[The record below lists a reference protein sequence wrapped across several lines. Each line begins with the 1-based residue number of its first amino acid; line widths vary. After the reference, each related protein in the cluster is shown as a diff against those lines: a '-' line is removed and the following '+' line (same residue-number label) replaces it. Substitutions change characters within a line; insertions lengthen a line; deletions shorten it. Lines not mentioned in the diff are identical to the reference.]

1 MKKLMTLALA
11 AGMLLGAA
19 TGASAIDFK
28 AKGQWLMGFSAGDGS
43 LVSHVKDNKASNH
56 NKAADTDD
64 IFGASQRL
72 RLQLD
77 AVASEALSG
86 TVFFEIGH
94 QRWGQGNSG
103 AAMGADD
110 TVVKV
115 RQAYLDW
122 VVPQTDLKI
131 RMGIQNLSL
140 PNAAG
145 DGNVL
150 DNTDTAAI
158 VASYQFNENV
168 GATLM
173 WARPYNDNF
182 TRTKNSTR
190 TAGALDNLDLF
201 MLSVPLTFDGV
212 EVTPWIMYGMLGKNT
227 FNNGATEQVWN
238 PVTQS
243 WDRDYAF
250 DEPGNTG
257 LMTGLGLGNYPFGFV
272 GDASKNTGKG
282 YASMFWFGLPI
293 KVTAFDPFNI
303 ELDIN
308 YGYVE
313 KLGRYNVQRNDRN
326 FLERASTKREGWL
339 VKALVEY
346 KMDWGT
352 PGIFGWYASGDDKN
366 IKNGSERM
374 PYLYAEQKFTS
385 MLGEDVAYT
394 GGHTDMKL
402 SLDGSWGI
410 GLQVKD
416 LSFVEDL
423 KHTLR
428 VAYYGG
434 TNDHKV
440 LRYARYAQHN
450 QYSDFNV
457 RTPWNMSGRDLYL
470 TDKDSI
476 LEFNVNSYYQI
487 YENLKMGLELA
498 YAVNMMDSDT
508 WKNATRASYSRQDMW
523 SADLT
528 FTYSF

>member
-1 MKKLMTLALA
+1 MKKLTTLALA
-11 AGMLLGAA
+11 AAMVMGAA
-19 TGASAIDFK
+19 TCASAIDFK
-28 AKGQWLMGFSAGDGS
+28 AKGQWQFGFNVGDSTMTSKFNDPTNG
-43 LVSHVKDNKASNH
+43 NH
-56 NKAADTDD
+56 HTDTND
-64 IFGASQRL
+64 IFGARQRV

-94 QRWGQGNSG
+94 QNWGRSGQG
-103 AAMGADD
+103 AAMGADG

-182 TRTKNSTR
+182 GGDNLDRKAN
-190 TAGALDNLDLF
+190 LFDNLDLF

-212 EVTPWIMYGMLGKNT
+212 EVTPWVMYGMMGKNT
-227 FNNGATEQVWN
+227 FNRGYNGTDYSYADPGYNALGSMTGMGLSNSPLGYNGAGSRSTN
-238 PVTQS
+238 KT
-243 WDRDYAF
+243 Y
-250 DEPGNTG
+250 G
-257 LMTGLGLGNYPFGFV
+257 
-272 GDASKNTGKG
+272 
-282 YASMFWFGLPI
+282 SMFWFGLPI

-313 KLGRYNVQRNDRN
+313 KMGRFDVQRFDRDYI
-326 FLERASTKREGWL
+326 ERASTKREGWL

-402 SLDGSWGI
+402 SLDGSWGV

-440 LRYARYAQHN
+440 LRYRYDI
-450 QYSDFNV
+450 DFADNGANA
-457 RTPWNMSGRDLYL
+457 PWQAHKKDLYL
-470 TDKDSI
+470 TDKDAI

-508 WKNATRASYSRQDMW
+508 WKNVSGASYSRQDMW

>member
-1 MKKLMTLALA
+1 MKKLTTLALA
-11 AGMLLGAA
+11 AAMVMGAA
-19 TGASAIDFK
+19 TCASAIDFK
-28 AKGQWLMGFSAGDGS
+28 AKGQWQFGFNVGDSTMTSKVNG
-43 LVSHVKDNKASNH
+43 HH
-56 NKAADTDD
+56 TDTKD
-64 IFGASQRL
+64 IFGARQRV

-94 QRWGQGNSG
+94 QNWGQAKDSKGNEVG
-103 AAMGADD
+103 AAMGADG

-140 PNAAG
+140 PSAAG

-182 TRTKNSTR
+182 TGRATGR
-190 TAGALDNLDLF
+190 TAGALDNVDLF

-212 EVTPWIMYGMLGKNT
+212 EVTPWVMYGMIGKN
-227 FNNGATEQVWN
+227 
-238 PVTQS
+238 
-243 WDRDYAF
+243 AF
-250 DEPGNTG
+250 SAGEPGKTGVNTG
-257 LMTGLGLGNYPFGFV
+257 EALGNYPFGYTY
-272 GDASKNTGKG
+272 DANRHYGNG
-282 YASMFWFGLPI
+282 YGHAFWAGLPI

-308 YGYVE
+308 YGYVS
-313 KLGRYNVQRNDRN
+313 KMGRYLATNIYDGNKSG
-326 FLERASTKREGWL
+326 LASTKREGWL

-385 MLGEDVAYT
+385 MMGEDVAYT

-434 TNDHKV
+434 TNDAKM
-440 LRYARYAQHN
+440 ARYVGTLTGRQG
-450 QYSDFNV
+450 YDM
-457 RTPWNMSGRDLYL
+457 RTDIPWQMNKRDLYL
-470 TDKDSI
+470 TDKDGI

-508 WKNATRASYSRQDMW
+508 WKYTNAGYSKQDMW

>member
-1 MKKLMTLALA
+1 MKKLTTLALA
-11 AGMLLGAA
+11 AAMVMGAA
-19 TGASAIDFK
+19 TCASAIDFK
-28 AKGQWLMGFSAGDGS
+28 AKGQWQFGFNVGDS
-43 LVSHVKDNKASNH
+43 TMANKTGDHHTNT
-56 NKAADTDD
+56 ND
-64 IFGASQRL
+64 IFGARQRV

-94 QRWGQGNSG
+94 QRWGQGESG
-103 AAMGADD
+103 AAMGADG

-182 TRTKNSTR
+182 SGGNSGR

-212 EVTPWIMYGMLGKNT
+212 EVTPWVMYGMLGKNV
-227 FNNGATEQVWN
+227 FNEGGTYD
-238 PVTQS
+238 PIT
-243 WDRDYAF
+243 RRTYYTF

-257 LMTGLGLGNYPFGFV
+257 MMTGLGLGNYPFGFN
-272 GDASKNTGKG
+272 GAANLNTHKG

-313 KLGRYNVQRNDRN
+313 KMGRYYVTNWYNGAKSG
-326 FLERASTKREGWL
+326 LASTKREGWL

-366 IKNGSERM
+366 VKNGSERM

-440 LRYARYAQHN
+440 LRYAG
-450 QYSDFNV
+450 FNNG
-457 RTPWNMSGRDLYL
+457 TKEPWSTNNKDLYL
-470 TDKDSI
+470 TDKDAI

-508 WKNATRASYSRQDMW
+508 WSKAANHTRYSKQDMW

>member
-1 MKKLMTLALA
+1 MKKLTTLALA
-11 AGMLLGAA
+11 AAMVMGAA
-19 TGASAIDFK
+19 TCASAIDFK
-28 AKGQWLMGFSAGDGS
+28 AKGQWQFGFNVGDAS
-43 LVSHVKDNKASNH
+43 MTNKFTNVLTGERH
-56 NKAADTDD
+56 HTDTKD
-64 IFGASQRL
+64 IFGARQRV

-94 QRWGQGNSG
+94 QYWGNGDNG
-103 AAMGADD
+103 AALGADGM
-110 TVVKV
+110 VVKV

-140 PNAAG
+140 PSVAG
-145 DGNVL
+145 DGNIL

-182 TRTKNSTR
+182 GGASSGR
-190 TAGALDNLDLF
+190 TAGALDNIDLF

-212 EVTPWIMYGMLGKNT
+212 EVTPWVMYGMIGKNA
-227 FNNGATEQVWN
+227 FNPTRKTDEFGNYYYTS
-238 PVTQS
+238 T
-243 WDRDYAF
+243 
-250 DEPGNTG
+250 EPGKTG
-257 LMTGLGLGNYPFGFV
+257 VMTGEGLGNYPLGYA
-272 GDASKNTGKG
+272 GAANRSTGKG
-282 YASMFWFGLPI
+282 YASAFWFGLPI
-293 KVTAFDPFNI
+293 KVTAFDPLNV

-313 KLGRYNVQRNDRN
+313 KLGRYDVVNGYNPAKN
-326 FLERASTKREGWL
+326 GRASTKREGWL

-440 LRYARYAQHN
+440 LRYAYLADN
-450 QYSDFNV
+450 MFNDNGQFDPRDV
-457 RTPWNMSGRDLYL
+457 MTNPWAMNKKDLYL
-470 TDKDSI
+470 TDKDAI

-508 WKNATRASYSRQDMW
+508 WSKATGASYSRQDMW

>member
-1 MKKLMTLALA
+1 MKKLTTLALA
-11 AGMLLGAA
+11 AAMVMGAA
-19 TGASAIDFK
+19 TCASAIDFK
-28 AKGQWLMGFSAGDGS
+28 AKGQWQFGFNLGDSTMTSKVGQSATNDR
-43 LVSHVKDNKASNH
+43 HHTNTN
-56 NKAADTDD
+56 D
-64 IFGASQRL
+64 IFGARQRV

-94 QRWGQGNSG
+94 QNWGKGGDG
-103 AAMGADD
+103 AAMGADGM
-110 TVVKV
+110 VVKV

-140 PNAAG
+140 PSAAG
-145 DGNVL
+145 DGNIL
-150 DNTDTAAI
+150 DNTDTAAV

-182 TRTKNSTR
+182 TGTKHATWGSR
-190 TAGALDNLDLF
+190 TAGALDNVDLL

-212 EVTPWIMYGMLGKNT
+212 EVTPWVMYGMLGKNA
-227 FNNGATEQVWN
+227 FNNGY
-238 PVTQS
+238 S
-243 WDRDYAF
+243 SKDGDYVYS
-250 DEPGNTG
+250 DPGKTRI
-257 LMTGLGLGNYPFGFV
+257 MTGEGLGNYPFGFI
-272 GDASKNTGKG
+272 GDANKRTHKG
-282 YASMFWFGLPI
+282 YGSMFWFGLPV

-303 ELDIN
+303 EFDFN

-313 KLGRYNVQRNDRN
+313 KMGRYWVEDMYNGTKSG
-326 FLERASTKREGWL
+326 LASTKREGWL

-366 IKNGSERM
+366 IKNGSERL

-440 LRYARYAQHN
+440 LRYGYIPSSVTDDATAHKFRSN
-450 QYSDFNV
+450 
-457 RTPWNMSGRDLYL
+457 PWGQNKKDLYL
-470 TDKDSI
+470 TDKDAI

-508 WKNATRASYSRQDMW
+508 WSKTSGYSYSKQDMW

>member
-1 MKKLMTLALA
+1 MKKLTTLALA
-11 AGMLLGAA
+11 AAMVMGAA
-19 TGASAIDFK
+19 TCASAIDFK
-28 AKGQWLMGFSAGDGS
+28 AKGQWQFGFNVGDS
-43 LVSHVKDNKASNH
+43 TMASKYNVGGERH
-56 NKAADTDD
+56 HTDTKD
-64 IFGASQRL
+64 IFGARQRV

-94 QRWGQGNSG
+94 QRWGQGGDSG
-103 AAMGADD
+103 AAMGADGMI
-110 TVVKV
+110 VKV

-140 PNAAG
+140 PSAAG

-182 TRTKNSTR
+182 SKNGRTSY
-190 TAGALDNLDLF
+190 ALDNIDLF

-212 EVTPWIMYGMLGKNT
+212 EVTPWVMYGMLGKN
-227 FNNGATEQVWN
+227 
-238 PVTQS
+238 
-243 WDRDYAF
+243 AF
-250 DEPGNTG
+250 FSDKNSAGEEFGSTGINTSES
-257 LMTGLGLGNYPFGFV
+257 LGNYPFGY
-272 GDASKNTGKG
+272 DAEANHATHKG
-282 YASMFWFGLPI
+282 YGSMFWFGLPI

-313 KLGRYNVQRNDRN
+313 KMGRYGVHNGYDATKDG
-326 FLERASTKREGWL
+326 LASTKREGWL

-434 TNDHKV
+434 TNDAKM
-440 LRYARYAQHN
+440 ARYATAFTAN
-450 QYSDFNV
+450 DLKTS
-457 RTPWNMSGRDLYL
+457 TPWQANKRDLYL
-470 TDKDSI
+470 TDKDGI

-508 WKNATRASYSRQDMW
+508 WKYSGATYSKQDLW

>member
-1 MKKLMTLALA
+1 MKKLTTLALA
-11 AGMLLGAA
+11 AAMVMGAA
-19 TGASAIDFK
+19 TCASAIDFK
-28 AKGQWLMGFSAGDGS
+28 AKGQWQFGFNVGDS
-43 LVSHVKDNKASNH
+43 TLANKTGDHHTNT
-56 NKAADTDD
+56 ND
-64 IFGASQRL
+64 IFGARQRV

-94 QRWGQGNSG
+94 QRWGQGGDSG
-103 AAMGADD
+103 AAMGADGM
-110 TVVKV
+110 VVKV

-173 WARPYNDNF
+173 WARPYNDNYSGHKGDNGA
-182 TRTKNSTR
+182 RV
-190 TAGALDNLDLF
+190 AGALDNLDLF

-212 EVTPWIMYGMLGKNT
+212 EVTPWVMYGMLGKNV
-227 FNNGATEQVWN
+227 FNEGASKD
-238 PVTQS
+238 PI
-243 WDRDYAF
+243 
-250 DEPGNTG
+250 TG
-257 LMTGLGLGNYPFGFV
+257 DWSYSYGDAGKTGIMTGEGLGNYPFGYNGKV
-272 GDASKNTGKG
+272 STHKG
-282 YASMFWFGLPI
+282 YGSMFWFGLPI

-313 KLGRYNVQRNDRN
+313 KMGRYYVTNWYNGAKSG
-326 FLERASTKREGWL
+326 LASTKREGWL

-366 IKNGSERM
+366 VKNGSERM

-440 LRYARYAQHN
+440 LRYAG
-450 QYSDFNV
+450 FNNG
-457 RTPWNMSGRDLYL
+457 TKEPWSTNKKDLYL
-470 TDKDSI
+470 TDKDAI

-508 WKNATRASYSRQDMW
+508 WSKAANHTRYSKQDMW

>member
-1 MKKLMTLALA
+1 MKKLTTLALA
-11 AGMLLGAA
+11 AAMVMGAA
-19 TGASAIDFK
+19 TCASAIDFK
-28 AKGQWLMGFSAGDGS
+28 AKGQWQFGFNVGDS
-43 LVSHVKDNKASNH
+43 SMVSKYHMNNERHHV
-56 NKAADTDD
+56 DTDD
-64 IFGASQRL
+64 IFGARQRV

-103 AAMGADD
+103 AAMGADGLQ
-110 TVVKV
+110 VKV

-140 PNAAG
+140 PSVAG

-182 TRTKNSTR
+182 GGEQARRTTN
-190 TAGALDNLDLF
+190 ALDNLDLF

-212 EVTPWIMYGMLGKNT
+212 EVTPWIMYGMIGKNV
-227 FNNGATEQVWN
+227 FNPTRIAQGVFD
-238 PVTQS
+238 S
-243 WDRDYAF
+243 

-257 LMTGLGLGNYPFGFV
+257 MMTANGLGNYPFGY
-272 GDASKNTGKG
+272 ASQGNRNTHKG
-282 YASMFWFGLPI
+282 YASAFWFGLPI

-313 KLGRYNVQRNDRN
+313 KMGRYDVVNWYDRSKN
-326 FLERASTKREGWL
+326 GRASTKREGWL

-385 MLGEDVAYT
+385 MLGEDVAYN

-410 GLQVKD
+410 GLQLKD

-440 LRYARYAQHN
+440 LRYRYVADAMN
-450 QYSDFNV
+450 TPNGLREYATN
-457 RTPWNMSGRDLYL
+457 PWNMSGRDLYL

-508 WKNATRASYSRQDMW
+508 WKNATGASYSRQDMW

>member
-1 MKKLMTLALA
+1 MKKLTTLALA
-11 AGMLLGAA
+11 AAMVMGAA
-19 TGASAIDFK
+19 TCASAIDFK
-28 AKGQWLMGFSAGDGS
+28 AKGQWQFGFNVGDAS
-43 LVSHVKDNKASNH
+43 MTNKFTNGRTGERH
-56 NKAADTDD
+56 HTDTAD
-64 IFGASQRL
+64 IFGARQRV

-150 DNTDTAAI
+150 DNTDTAAV

-173 WARPYNDNF
+173 WARPYNDNYGGG
-182 TRTKNSTR
+182 RSGR

-212 EVTPWIMYGMLGKNT
+212 EVTPWVMYGIRGKQA
-227 FNNGATEQVWN
+227 FNNAWNADNATGVVSGE
-238 PVTQS
+238 TM
-243 WDRDYAF
+243 
-250 DEPGNTG
+250 GNF
-257 LMTGLGLGNYPFGFV
+257 PFGYQQLPNNAT
-272 GDASKNTGKG
+272 DKG
-282 YASMFWFGLPI
+282 YGSMFWFGLPI
-293 KVTAFDPFNI
+293 KVTAFDPFNV

-313 KLGRYNVQRNDRN
+313 KMGRYDVNRWYEGVIVDGK
-326 FLERASTKREGWL
+326 RASTKREGWL

-352 PGIFGWYASGDDKN
+352 PGIFGWYASGDDSN

-416 LSFVEDL
+416 LSFAEDL

-434 TNDHKV
+434 TNSTKM
-440 LRYARYAQHN
+440 ARYANIMIN
-450 QYSDFNV
+450 QDT
-457 RTPWNMSGRDLYL
+457 TPWQRNARDLYL
-470 TDKDSI
+470 TQKDGI

-498 YAVNMMDSDT
+498 YAVNMMDKDT
-508 WKNATRASYSRQDMW
+508 WDHVANNSYSMQDMW

>member
-1 MKKLMTLALA
+1 MKKLTTLALA
-11 AGMLLGAA
+11 AAMVMGAA
-19 TGASAIDFK
+19 TCASAIDFK
-28 AKGQWLMGFSAGDGS
+28 AKGQWQFGFNVGDS
-43 LVSHVKDNKASNH
+43 TMTNKVDGHHTNT
-56 NKAADTDD
+56 ND
-64 IFGASQRL
+64 IFGARQRV

-86 TVFFEIGH
+86 TLFFEIGH
-94 QRWGQGNSG
+94 QNWGQGTDSKGKPVG
-103 AAMGADD
+103 AAMGADGM
-110 TVVKV
+110 VVKV

-140 PNAAG
+140 PSVAG
-145 DGNVL
+145 DGNIL

-182 TRTKNSTR
+182 TYGSGRTN
-190 TAGALDNLDLF
+190 GALDNVDLF

-212 EVTPWIMYGMLGKNT
+212 EVTPWVMYGMIGKNA
-227 FNNGATEQVWN
+227 FYNGEA
-238 PVTQS
+238 
-243 WDRDYAF
+243 
-250 DEPGNTG
+250 GNTG
-257 LMTGLGLGNYPFGFV
+257 VNTGEALGNYPFGYV
-272 GDASKNTGKG
+272 SSANRNTGKG
-282 YASMFWFGLPI
+282 YGSAFWAGLPI
-293 KVTAFDPFNI
+293 KVTAFDPLNI

-308 YGYVE
+308 YGYVS
-313 KLGRYNVQRNDRN
+313 KLGRYNVVRYDGTGAG
-326 FLERASTKREGWL
+326 RASTQREGWL

-434 TNDHKV
+434 TNDHKM
-440 LRYARYAQHN
+440 ARYAN
-450 QYSDFNV
+450 MLSDSAGYNS
-457 RTPWNMSGRDLYL
+457 RTDIPWQMNKKDLYL
-470 TDKDSI
+470 TDKDGI

-508 WKNATRASYSRQDMW
+508 WKHTGASYSKQDMW

>member
-1 MKKLMTLALA
+1 MKKLTTLALA
-11 AGMLLGAA
+11 AAMVMGAA
-19 TGASAIDFK
+19 TCASAIDFK
-28 AKGQWLMGFSAGDGS
+28 AKGQWQFGFNVGDS
-43 LVSHVKDNKASNH
+43 TMTNKVNDH
-56 NKAADTDD
+56 HTDTKD
-64 IFGASQRL
+64 IFGARQRV

-94 QRWGQGNSG
+94 QRWGQGESG
-103 AAMGADD
+103 AAMGADGM
-110 TVVKV
+110 VVKV

-182 TRTKNSTR
+182 VNGVKNGSKR
-190 TAGALDNLDLF
+190 TAGALDNLDLI

-212 EVTPWIMYGMLGKNT
+212 EVTPWVMYGMLGKNV
-227 FNNGATEQVWN
+227 FNKGYNKTDGAYEFT
-238 PVTQS
+238 
-243 WDRDYAF
+243 D
-250 DEPGNTG
+250 PGGDALGT
-257 LMTGLGLGNYPFGFV
+257 MTGAGLGNYPFGFY
-272 GDASKNTGKG
+272 GAGNKATHKG
-282 YASMFWFGLPI
+282 YGSMFWFGLPV

-313 KLGRYNVQRNDRN
+313 KMGRYSVEHLYDATKDG
-326 FLERASTKREGWL
+326 LASTKREGWL

-385 MLGEDVAYT
+385 MMGEDVAYT

-410 GLQVKD
+410 GLQLKD

-440 LRYARYAQHN
+440 LNYAYAGKDAPAISTN
-450 QYSDFNV
+450 
-457 RTPWNMSGRDLYL
+457 TPWMGHKKDLYL
-470 TDKDSI
+470 TDKDAI

-508 WKNATRASYSRQDMW
+508 WKKTTGASYSRQDMW

>member
-1 MKKLMTLALA
+1 MKKLTTLALA
-11 AGMLLGAA
+11 AAMVMGAA
-19 TGASAIDFK
+19 TCASAIDFK
-28 AKGQWLMGFSAGDGS
+28 AKGQWQFGFNVGDATMTNKS
-43 LVSHVKDNKASNH
+43 LVGNGVHH
-56 NKAADTDD
+56 TDTNDV
-64 IFGASQRL
+64 FGARQRV

-94 QRWGQGNSG
+94 QRWGQGSSG

-150 DNTDTAAI
+150 DNTDTAAV

-173 WARPYNDNF
+173 WARPYNNNF
-182 TRTKNSTR
+182 DGERFGR
-190 TAGALDNLDLF
+190 TAQALDNLDLF

-227 FNNGATEQVWN
+227 FNSGYNVNSRGYDFA
-238 PVTQS
+238 
-243 WDRDYAF
+243 
-250 DEPGNTG
+250 EPGNTG
-257 LMTGLGLGNYPFGFV
+257 IFTGIGLGNYPFGYV
-272 GDASKNTGKG
+272 GDANKNTHKG
-282 YASMFWFGLPI
+282 YGSMFWFGLPI

-313 KLGRYNVQRNDRN
+313 KMGRYSVEHLYDATKDG
-326 FLERASTKREGWL
+326 LASTKREGWL

-440 LRYARYAQHN
+440 LRYAYANNNRYVVTPNAQ
-450 QYSDFNV
+450 
-457 RTPWNMSGRDLYL
+457 PWNVSGRDLYL

-498 YAVNMMDSDT
+498 YAVNMMDTGT
-508 WKNATRASYSRQDMW
+508 WNEATGNRYSKQDMW

>member
-1 MKKLMTLALA
+1 MKKLTTLALA
-11 AGMLLGAA
+11 AAMVMGAA
-19 TGASAIDFK
+19 TCASAIDFK
-28 AKGQWLMGFSAGDGS
+28 AKGQWQFGFNVGDSSTTSKYRPDGGTKR
-43 LVSHVKDNKASNH
+43 HT
-56 NKAADTDD
+56 DTND
-64 IFGASQRL
+64 IFGARQRI

-94 QRWGQGNSG
+94 QKWGNGNDG
-103 AAMGADD
+103 AAIGADGK
-110 TVVKV
+110 VVKV

-140 PNAAG
+140 PSVAG
-145 DGNVL
+145 DGNIL

-182 TRTKNSTR
+182 TDRNGGR
-190 TAGALDNLDLF
+190 TANALDNLDLF

-212 EVTPWIMYGMLGKNT
+212 EVTPWVMYGMIGKNV
-227 FNNGATEQVWN
+227 FNPDRNGSYSDAG
-238 PVTQS
+238 S
-243 WDRDYAF
+243 ALGGGY
-250 DEPGNTG
+250 
-257 LMTGLGLGNYPFGFV
+257 MTGEGLGNYPFGYT
-272 GDASKNTGKG
+272 GAANRTTGKG
-282 YASMFWFGLPI
+282 YASAFWAGLPI
-293 KVTAFDPFNI
+293 KVTAFDPLNI

-308 YGYVE
+308 YGYVG
-313 KLGRYNVQRNDRN
+313 KLGRYDVQRAGRN
-326 FLERASTKREGWL
+326 FIERASTQREGWL

-402 SLDGSWGI
+402 SLDGSWGVGI
-410 GLQVKD
+410 QLKD
-416 LSFVEDL
+416 LTFVEDL

-434 TNDHKV
+434 TNDSKM
-440 LRYARYAQHN
+440 ARYAN
-450 QYSDFNV
+450 MFNANLSDA
-457 RTPWNMSGRDLYL
+457 RTDIPWNMNKKDLYL
-470 TDKDSI
+470 TDKDGI

-498 YAVNMMDSDT
+498 YAVNMIDSDT
-508 WKNATRASYSRQDMW
+508 WKYSGATYSKQDMW

-528 FTYSF
+528 FVYSF

>member
-1 MKKLMTLALA
+1 MKKLTTLALA
-11 AGMLLGAA
+11 AAMVMGAA
-19 TGASAIDFK
+19 TCASAIDFK
-28 AKGQWLMGFSAGDGS
+28 AKGQWQFGFNVGDS
-43 LVSHVKDNKASNH
+43 TMANKVDGH
-56 NKAADTDD
+56 HTDTKD
-64 IFGASQRL
+64 IFGARQRV

-94 QRWGQGNSG
+94 QRWGQSESG
-103 AAMGADD
+103 AAMGADGYQ
-110 TVVKV
+110 VKV

-182 TRTKNSTR
+182 VNGTKAGKR
-190 TAGALDNLDLF
+190 TAGALDNLDLI

-212 EVTPWIMYGMLGKNT
+212 EVTPWVMYGMLGKNV
-227 FNNGATEQVWN
+227 FNKGYNTTDGAYEFT
-238 PVTQS
+238 
-243 WDRDYAF
+243 D
-250 DEPGNTG
+250 PGGDALGT
-257 LMTGLGLGNYPFGFV
+257 MTGAGLGNYPFGFY
-272 GDASKNTGKG
+272 GAGNKATHKG
-282 YASMFWFGLPI
+282 YGSMFWFGLPI

-313 KLGRYNVQRNDRN
+313 KMGRYEVSNWYDPAKGG
-326 FLERASTKREGWL
+326 LASTKREGWL

-440 LRYARYAQHN
+440 LRYRYVGKDLSTN
-450 QYSDFNV
+450 N
-457 RTPWNMSGRDLYL
+457 PWMAHKKDLYL

-508 WKNATRASYSRQDMW
+508 WKNHTMHSYSRQDMW

>member
-1 MKKLMTLALA
+1 MKKLTTLALA
-11 AGMLLGAA
+11 AAMVMGAA
-19 TGASAIDFK
+19 TCASAIDFK
-28 AKGQWLMGFSAGDGS
+28 AKGQWQFGFNVGDS
-43 LVSHVKDNKASNH
+43 TMANKVSYNGTNHHTDTKDV
-56 NKAADTDD
+56 
-64 IFGASQRL
+64 FGARQRV

-94 QRWGQGNSG
+94 QRWGQGGDSG
-103 AAMGADD
+103 AAMGADGM
-110 TVVKV
+110 VVKV

-140 PNAAG
+140 PSVAG

-182 TRTKNSTR
+182 SGNGRTSY
-190 TAGALDNLDLF
+190 ALDNIDLF

-212 EVTPWIMYGMLGKNT
+212 EVTPWVMYGMMGKN
-227 FNNGATEQVWN
+227 
-238 PVTQS
+238 
-243 WDRDYAF
+243 AF
-250 DEPGNTG
+250 FSNKNSVGEEFGETGINTSE
-257 LMTGLGLGNYPFGFV
+257 GLGNYPFGYV
-272 GDASKNTGKG
+272 ADANHATHKG
-282 YASMFWFGLPI
+282 YGSMFWFGLPI

-313 KLGRYNVQRNDRN
+313 KMGRYSVTNWYDNN
-326 FLERASTKREGWL
+326 KSGLASTKREGWL

-410 GLQVKD
+410 GLQLKD
-416 LSFVEDL
+416 LSFAEDL

-434 TNDHKV
+434 TNDAKM
-440 LRYARYAQHN
+440 ARYADRFTRYEDYRKN
-450 QYSDFNV
+450 I
-457 RTPWNMSGRDLYL
+457 PWQMNKKDLYL
-470 TDKDSI
+470 TDKDGI

-508 WKNATRASYSRQDMW
+508 WKYTGASYSKQDMW

>member
-1 MKKLMTLALA
+1 MKKLTTLALA
-11 AGMLLGAA
+11 AAMVMGAA
-19 TGASAIDFK
+19 TCASAIDFK
-28 AKGQWLMGFSAGDGS
+28 AKGQWQFGFNAGDS
-43 LVSHVKDNKASNH
+43 TLANKTGDH
-56 NKAADTDD
+56 HTDTKD
-64 IFGASQRL
+64 IFGARQRV

-94 QRWGQGNSG
+94 QNWGRGDQG
-103 AAMGADD
+103 AAMGADGM
-110 TVVKV
+110 VVKV

-182 TRTKNSTR
+182 VNGTKSGKR

-212 EVTPWIMYGMLGKNT
+212 EVTPWVMYGMLGKNV
-227 FNNGATEQVWN
+227 FNKGVNTTDNAYET
-238 PVTQS
+238 T
-243 WDRDYAF
+243 D
-250 DEPGNTG
+250 PGGTALG
-257 LMTGLGLGNYPFGFV
+257 TMTGAGLGNYPFGFNGV
-272 GDASKNTGKG
+272 ANRATDKG
-282 YASMFWFGLPI
+282 YGSMFWFGLPV

-313 KLGRYNVQRNDRN
+313 KMGRYHVDNWYDATKSG
-326 FLERASTKREGWL
+326 LASTKREGWL

-366 IKNGSERM
+366 VKNGSERM

-423 KHTLR
+423 KHTVR

-440 LRYARYAQHN
+440 LRYA
-450 QYSDFNV
+450 DFAKD
-457 RTPWNMSGRDLYL
+457 TKEPWNSHKKDLYL
-470 TDKDSI
+470 TDKDAI

-498 YAVNMMDSDT
+498 YAINMMDSDT
-508 WKNATRASYSRQDMW
+508 WSKAANNTRYSKQDMW

>member
-1 MKKLMTLALA
+1 MKKLTTLALA
-11 AGMLLGAA
+11 AAMVMGAA
-19 TGASAIDFK
+19 TCASAIDFK
-28 AKGQWLMGFSAGDGS
+28 AKGQWQFGFNVGDS
-43 LVSHVKDNKASNH
+43 TMTNKVDGH
-56 NKAADTDD
+56 HTDTKD
-64 IFGASQRL
+64 IFGARQRV

-94 QRWGQGNSG
+94 QNWGKGGDG
-103 AAMGADD
+103 AAMGADG

-140 PNAAG
+140 PSAAG

-182 TRTKNSTR
+182 TGRATGR
-190 TAGALDNLDLF
+190 TAGALDNVDLF

-212 EVTPWIMYGMLGKNT
+212 EVTPWVMYGMIGKN
-227 FNNGATEQVWN
+227 
-238 PVTQS
+238 
-243 WDRDYAF
+243 AF
-250 DEPGNTG
+250 SAGEPGKTGVNTG
-257 LMTGLGLGNYPFGFV
+257 EALGNYPFGYTYD
-272 GDASKNTGKG
+272 GNRYYGNG
-282 YASMFWFGLPI
+282 YGHAFWAGLPI

-308 YGYVE
+308 YGYVS
-313 KLGRYNVQRNDRN
+313 KMGRYDAYRYAYTSGGYDYFYAQKAN
-326 FLERASTKREGWL
+326 TKREGWL

-352 PGIFGWYASGDDKN
+352 PGIFGWYASGDDSN
-366 IKNGSERM
+366 MKNGSERM

-434 TNDHKV
+434 TNDRKM
-440 LRYARYAQHN
+440 ARYAN
-450 QYSDFNV
+450 YLTGVDT
-457 RTPWNMSGRDLYL
+457 RAPWQMNKKDLYL
-470 TDKDSI
+470 TEKDGI
-476 LEFNVNSYYQI
+476 LEFNVNSYYQL

-498 YAVNMMDSDT
+498 YAVNMMDNNT
-508 WKNATRASYSRQDMW
+508 WDHVASYSKQDMW

>member
-1 MKKLMTLALA
+1 MKKLTTLALA
-11 AGMLLGAA
+11 AAMVMGAA
-19 TGASAIDFK
+19 TCASAIDFK
-28 AKGQWLMGFSAGDGS
+28 AKGQWQFGFNVGDSTMTNQYNVGGER
-43 LVSHVKDNKASNH
+43 HHTDTKDV
-56 NKAADTDD
+56 
-64 IFGASQRL
+64 FGARQRV

-94 QRWGQGNSG
+94 QNWGKGEQG
-103 AAMGADD
+103 AAMGADGM
-110 TVVKV
+110 VVKV

-150 DNTDTAAI
+150 DNTDTAAV

-182 TRTKNSTR
+182 VNGTKAGKR

-212 EVTPWIMYGMLGKNT
+212 EVTPWVMYGMMGKNT
-227 FNNGATEQVWN
+227 FNKGYDKDLYNGLGGYDF
-238 PVTQS
+238 S
-243 WDRDYAF
+243 
-250 DEPGNTG
+250 EPGNTG
-257 LMTGLGLGNYPFGFV
+257 VMTGTGLGNYPFGFY
-272 GDASKNTGKG
+272 GAGNKATHKG
-282 YASMFWFGLPI
+282 YASMFWFGLPV

-313 KLGRYNVQRNDRN
+313 KMGRYSVANRYDHSKDG
-326 FLERASTKREGWL
+326 LASTKREGWL

-410 GLQVKD
+410 GLQLKD

-423 KHTLR
+423 KHTVR

-440 LRYARYAQHN
+440 LRYYYVGNNAPAI
-450 QYSDFNV
+450 S
-457 RTPWNMSGRDLYL
+457 TTEPWMSTKKDLYL
-470 TDKDSI
+470 TDKDAI

-508 WKNATRASYSRQDMW
+508 WKNVSGASYSRQDMW

>member
-1 MKKLMTLALA
+1 MKKLTTLALA
-11 AGMLLGAA
+11 AAMVMGAA
-19 TGASAIDFK
+19 TCASAIDFK
-28 AKGQWLMGFSAGDGS
+28 AKGQWQFGFNVGDSTMTNKIDG
-43 LVSHVKDNKASNH
+43 HHTDTKDV
-56 NKAADTDD
+56 
-64 IFGASQRL
+64 FGARQRV

-94 QRWGQGNSG
+94 QNWGKGDNDG
-103 AAMGADD
+103 AAMGADGMI
-110 TVVKV
+110 VKV

-140 PNAAG
+140 PSVAG
-145 DGNVL
+145 DGNIL

-182 TRTKNSTR
+182 TYGSGRTN
-190 TAGALDNLDLF
+190 GALDNVDLF

-212 EVTPWIMYGMLGKNT
+212 EVTPWVMYGMIGKNA
-227 FNNGATEQVWN
+227 FYNGEAGKTGV
-238 PVTQS
+238 
-243 WDRDYAF
+243 
-250 DEPGNTG
+250 NTSEA
-257 LMTGLGLGNYPFGFV
+257 LGNYPFGYV
-272 GDASKNTGKG
+272 PSANRSTGKG
-282 YASMFWFGLPI
+282 YGSAFWAGLPI
-293 KVTAFDPFNI
+293 KVTAFDPLNI

-308 YGYVE
+308 YGYVS
-313 KLGRYNVQRNDRN
+313 KLGRYDVVRYDGTGAG
-326 FLERASTKREGWL
+326 RANTQREGWL

-402 SLDGSWGI
+402 SLDGSWGV
-410 GLQVKD
+410 GLQLKD

-434 TNDHKV
+434 TNDHKM
-440 LRYARYAQHN
+440 ARYAN
-450 QYSDFNV
+450 LLSDSAAYNS
-457 RTPWNMSGRDLYL
+457 RTDIPWQMNKKDLYL
-470 TDKDSI
+470 TDKDGI

-508 WKNATRASYSRQDMW
+508 WKHTGASYSKQDMW

>member
-1 MKKLMTLALA
+1 MKKLTTLALA
-11 AGMLLGAA
+11 AAMVMGAA
-19 TGASAIDFK
+19 TCASAIDFK
-28 AKGQWLMGFSAGDGS
+28 AKGQWQFGFNVGDS
-43 LVSHVKDNKASNH
+43 TMTNKVDGH
-56 NKAADTDD
+56 HTDTKD
-64 IFGASQRL
+64 IFGARQRV

-94 QRWGQGNSG
+94 QNWGKGGDG
-103 AAMGADD
+103 AAMGADG

-140 PNAAG
+140 PSAAG

-182 TRTKNSTR
+182 TGRATGR
-190 TAGALDNLDLF
+190 TAGALDNVDLF

-212 EVTPWIMYGMLGKNT
+212 EVTPWVMYGMIGKN
-227 FNNGATEQVWN
+227 
-238 PVTQS
+238 
-243 WDRDYAF
+243 AF
-250 DEPGNTG
+250 SAGEPGKTGVNTG
-257 LMTGLGLGNYPFGFV
+257 EALGNYPFGYTY
-272 GDASKNTGKG
+272 DANRHYGNG
-282 YASMFWFGLPI
+282 YGHAFWAGLPI

-308 YGYVE
+308 YGYVS
-313 KLGRYNVQRNDRN
+313 KMGRYDAYRYAYTSGGYNYFYAQKAN
-326 FLERASTKREGWL
+326 TKREGWL

-352 PGIFGWYASGDDKN
+352 PGIFGWYASGDDSN
-366 IKNGSERM
+366 MKNGSERM

-434 TNDHKV
+434 TNDRKM
-440 LRYARYAQHN
+440 ARYAHYQTGADIQN
-450 QYSDFNV
+450 
-457 RTPWNMSGRDLYL
+457 PWGMNKKDLYL
-470 TDKDSI
+470 TEKDGI
-476 LEFNVNSYYQI
+476 LEFNVNSYYQL

-498 YAVNMMDSDT
+498 YAVNMMDNNT
-508 WKNATRASYSRQDMW
+508 WDHVASYSKQDMW

>member
-1 MKKLMTLALA
+1 MKKLTTLALA
-11 AGMLLGAA
+11 AAMVMGAA
-19 TGASAIDFK
+19 TCASAIDFK
-28 AKGQWLMGFSAGDGS
+28 AKGQWQFGFNVGDS
-43 LVSHVKDNKASNH
+43 TMTNKINDHHTDTKDV
-56 NKAADTDD
+56 
-64 IFGASQRL
+64 FGARQRV

-94 QRWGQGNSG
+94 QNWGRGGQG
-103 AAMGADD
+103 AAMGADGM
-110 TVVKV
+110 VVKV

-182 TRTKNSTR
+182 GGNEFAHNKANMF
-190 TAGALDNLDLF
+190 DNLDLF
-201 MLSVPLTFDGV
+201 MLSVPLTFDGF
-212 EVTPWIMYGMLGKNT
+212 EVTPWVMYGMLGKNT
-227 FNNGATEQVWN
+227 FNQGYDSENGRYV
-238 PVTQS
+238 
-243 WDRDYAF
+243 YA
-250 DEPGNTG
+250 DPGYNALG
-257 LMTGLGLGNYPFGFV
+257 SMTGMGLGNYPFGYN
-272 GDASKNTGKG
+272 GAGSKNTQKPYG
-282 YASMFWFGLPI
+282 SMFWFGLPI

-313 KLGRYNVQRNDRN
+313 KMGRYAVTNWYDHSKDG
-326 FLERASTKREGWL
+326 FASTKREGWL

-440 LRYARYAQHN
+440 LRYYGGYRT
-450 QYSDFNV
+450 DFTDNGASA
-457 RTPWNMSGRDLYL
+457 PWHTNKKDLYL
-470 TDKDSI
+470 TDKDAI

-498 YAVNMMDSDT
+498 YAVNMMDNDT
-508 WKNATRASYSRQDMW
+508 WDHVASYSKQDMW

>member
-1 MKKLMTLALA
+1 MKKLTTLALA
-11 AGMLLGAA
+11 AAMVMGAA
-19 TGASAIDFK
+19 TCASAIDFK
-28 AKGQWLMGFSAGDGS
+28 AKGQWQFGFNVGDSTMTNKVNLGNGS
-43 LVSHVKDNKASNH
+43 HH
-56 NKAADTDD
+56 TDTND
-64 IFGASQRL
+64 IFGARQRV

-94 QRWGQGNSG
+94 QRWGQGGDSG
-103 AAMGADD
+103 AAMGADG
-110 TVVKV
+110 TIVKV

-173 WARPYNDNF
+173 WARPYNNNF
-182 TRTKNSTR
+182 DGERFGR
-190 TAGALDNLDLF
+190 TAQALDNLDLF

-227 FNNGATEQVWN
+227 FNSGYDLNAGRYEFA
-238 PVTQS
+238 
-243 WDRDYAF
+243 
-250 DEPGNTG
+250 EPGNTG
-257 LMTGLGLGNYPFGFV
+257 IFTGIGLGNYPFGYV
-272 GDASKNTGKG
+272 GDANKNTHKG

-313 KLGRYNVQRNDRN
+313 KMGRYNVRRADRG

-440 LRYARYAQHN
+440 LRYARYDLRN
-450 QYSDFNV
+450 QYTDFNV

-508 WKNATRASYSRQDMW
+508 WKNATGASYSRQDMW

>member
-1 MKKLMTLALA
+1 MKKLTTLALA
-11 AGMLLGAA
+11 AAMVMGAA
-19 TGASAIDFK
+19 TCASAIDFK
-28 AKGQWLMGFSAGDGS
+28 AKGQWQFGFNVGDSTMTSKVNGQ
-43 LVSHVKDNKASNH
+43 HT
-56 NKAADTDD
+56 DTKD
-64 IFGASQRL
+64 IFGARQRV

-94 QRWGQGNSG
+94 QNWGKGGDG
-103 AAMGADD
+103 AAMGADGM
-110 TVVKV
+110 VVKV

-140 PNAAG
+140 PSVAG
-145 DGNVL
+145 DGNIL

-182 TRTKNSTR
+182 TGANSGR
-190 TAGALDNLDLF
+190 TAGALDNIDLF

-212 EVTPWIMYGMLGKNT
+212 EVTPWVMYGMIGKNA
-227 FNNGATEQVWN
+227 FNPTRKTAWFG
-238 PVTQS
+238 
-243 WDRDYAF
+243 DYYTST
-250 DEPGNTG
+250 EPGKTG
-257 LMTGLGLGNYPFGFV
+257 VMTGEGLGNYPLGYAGV
-272 GDASKNTGKG
+272 ANRNTHKG
-282 YASMFWFGLPI
+282 YASAFWFGLPI
-293 KVTAFDPFNI
+293 KVTAFDPLNI

-313 KLGRYNVQRNDRN
+313 KLGRYDVMRDDRN
-326 FLERASTKREGWL
+326 YIERASTKREGWL

-410 GLQVKD
+410 GLQLKD

-440 LRYARYAQHN
+440 LRYDYLADGMVSN
-450 QYSDFNV
+450 GNLDFTSVMTN
-457 RTPWNMSGRDLYL
+457 PWALNKKDLYL
-470 TDKDSI
+470 TDKDAI

-508 WKNATRASYSRQDMW
+508 WSKATGASYSRQDMW

>member
-1 MKKLMTLALA
+1 MKKLTTLALA
-11 AGMLLGAA
+11 AAMVMGAA
-19 TGASAIDFK
+19 TCASAIDFK
-28 AKGQWLMGFSAGDGS
+28 AKGQWQFGFNVGDATMT
-43 LVSHVKDNKASNH
+43 NKVNGH
-56 NKAADTDD
+56 HTDTND
-64 IFGASQRL
+64 IFGARQRV

-94 QRWGQGNSG
+94 QRWGQGSSG
-103 AAMGADD
+103 AAMGADGLQ
-110 TVVKV
+110 VKV

-140 PNAAG
+140 PSAAG

-182 TRTKNSTR
+182 GGEQARRTTN
-190 TAGALDNLDLF
+190 ALDNVDLF

-212 EVTPWIMYGMLGKNT
+212 EVTPWIMYGMLGKNA
-227 FNNGATEQVWN
+227 FNSGY
-238 PVTQS
+238 
-243 WDRDYAF
+243 DRNAGGYEFAD
-250 DEPGNTG
+250 PGTTALG
-257 LMTGLGLGNYPFGFV
+257 GGYMTGEGLGNYPFGYV

-440 LRYARYAQHN
+440 LRYGYVGNRYAEN
-450 QYSDFNV
+450 LNV
-457 RTPWNMSGRDLYL
+457 NAPWAMNGKDLYL
-470 TDKDSI
+470 TDKDAI

-508 WKNATRASYSRQDMW
+508 WKHVSDANYSRQDMW

>member
-1 MKKLMTLALA
+1 MKKLTTLALA
-11 AGMLLGAA
+11 AAMVMGAA
-19 TGASAIDFK
+19 TCASAIDFK
-28 AKGQWLMGFSAGDGS
+28 AKGQWQFGFNVGDSTMTNKVNLGNGS
-43 LVSHVKDNKASNH
+43 HH
-56 NKAADTDD
+56 TDTKD
-64 IFGASQRL
+64 IFGARQRV

-94 QRWGQGNSG
+94 QNWGKGGDG
-103 AAMGADD
+103 AAMGADGM
-110 TVVKV
+110 VVKV

-150 DNTDTAAI
+150 DNTDTAAV

-182 TRTKNSTR
+182 TGTKNSTR
-190 TAGALDNLDLF
+190 TAGALDNVDLF

-212 EVTPWIMYGMLGKNT
+212 EVTPWVMYGMLGKNA
-227 FNNGATEQVWN
+227 FNNGGADF
-238 PVTQS
+238 
-243 WDRDYAF
+243 WDEASGTWVRDYSF
-250 DEPGNTG
+250 GEPGKTG
-257 LMTGLGLGNYPFGFV
+257 IMTGEGLGNYPFGFV
-272 GDASKNTGKG
+272 GDANKRTHKG

-313 KLGRYNVQRNDRN
+313 KMGRYDVIRNDRN
-326 FLERASTKREGWL
+326 YIERASTKREGWL

-352 PGIFGWYASGDDKN
+352 PGIFGWYASGDDDN

-423 KHTLR
+423 KHTVR

-440 LRYARYAQHN
+440 LRYAYALTN
-450 QYSDFNV
+450 DYATSLNYKA
-457 RTPWNMSGRDLYL
+457 PWQMNKKDLYL
-470 TDKDSI
+470 TDKDAI

-508 WKNATRASYSRQDMW
+508 WKNVSGASYSRQDMW

>member
-1 MKKLMTLALA
+1 MKKLTTLALA
-11 AGMLLGAA
+11 AAMVMGAA
-19 TGASAIDFK
+19 TCASAIDFK
-28 AKGQWLMGFSAGDGS
+28 AKGQWQFGFSAGDTTMTEKTNGR
-43 LVSHVKDNKASNH
+43 HT
-56 NKAADTDD
+56 DTND
-64 IFGASQRL
+64 IFNARQRI

-94 QRWGQGNSG
+94 QYWGNGGNG
-103 AAMGADD
+103 AAMGADGM
-110 TVVKV
+110 VVKV

-122 VVPQTDLKI
+122 IVPQTDLKI

-140 PNAAG
+140 PAAAG

-158 VASYQFNENV
+158 VASYQFNPNV
-168 GATLM
+168 GVTAM
-173 WARPYNDNF
+173 WARPYNDNYSG
-182 TRTKNSTR
+182 TYKQY
-190 TAGALDNLDLF
+190 LDNMDLF

-212 EVTPWIMYGMLGKNT
+212 EVTPWAMYGMRGKNT
-227 FNNGATEQVWN
+227 FGTYNNSKGAYE
-238 PVTQS
+238 
-243 WDRDYAF
+243 Y
-250 DEPGNTG
+250 GNTG
-257 LMTGLGLGNYPFGFV
+257 INTVDAIGNYPFGY
-272 GDASKNTGKG
+272 ALSNTSKAYG
-282 YASMFWFGLPI
+282 SMFWAGLPI
-293 KVTAFDPFNI
+293 KVTAFDPVNI

-313 KLGRYNVQRNDRN
+313 KMGRYDVQRYDRAY
-326 FLERASTKREGWL
+326 FDRASTKREGWL

-352 PGIFGWYASGDDKN
+352 PGIFGWYASGDDGN

-394 GGHTDMKL
+394 GGNTDMKL

-410 GLQVKD
+410 GLQLKD
-416 LSFVEDL
+416 LTFMEDL

-434 TNDHKV
+434 TNDRKM
-440 LRYARYAQHN
+440 ARYAHI
-450 QYSDFNV
+450 FNG
-457 RTPWNMSGRDLYL
+457 TDNGFNYNAPWQSNKKDLYL
-470 TDKDSI
+470 TEKDGI

-498 YAVNMMDSDT
+498 YAVNMMDNDT
-508 WKNATRASYSRQDMW
+508 WDRAGVSYSKQDMW

>member
-1 MKKLMTLALA
+1 MKKLTTLALA
-11 AGMLLGAA
+11 AAMVMGAA
-19 TGASAIDFK
+19 TCASAIDFK
-28 AKGQWLMGFSAGDGS
+28 AKGQWQFGFNVGDSTMTNKVNG
-43 LVSHVKDNKASNH
+43 HHTDTKDV
-56 NKAADTDD
+56 
-64 IFGASQRL
+64 FGARQRV

-94 QRWGQGNSG
+94 QNWGQGVDSKGNAVG
-103 AAMGADD
+103 AAMGADG

-140 PNAAG
+140 PSVAG

-182 TRTKNSTR
+182 SNNGRTSY
-190 TAGALDNLDLF
+190 ALDNIDLF

-212 EVTPWIMYGMLGKNT
+212 EVTPWVMYGMLGKNA
-227 FNNGATEQVWN
+227 FNNGKNGNGKYE
-238 PVTQS
+238 
-243 WDRDYAF
+243 F
-250 DEPGNTG
+250 GNTG
-257 LMTGLGLGNYPFGFV
+257 INTSESLGNYPFGYV
-272 GDASKNTGKG
+272 ADANKATHKG
-282 YASMFWFGLPI
+282 YGSMFWFGLPI

-313 KLGRYNVQRNDRN
+313 KMGRYDVYNLYDNTKDG
-326 FLERASTKREGWL
+326 RASTKREGWL

-385 MLGEDVAYT
+385 MMGEDVAYT

-434 TNDHKV
+434 TNDAKM
-440 LRYARYAQHN
+440 ARYVGTLTH
-450 QYSDFNV
+450 DGFNS
-457 RTPWNMSGRDLYL
+457 RTDIPWQMNKKDLYL
-470 TDKDSI
+470 TDKDGI

-508 WKNATRASYSRQDMW
+508 WKYTNAGYSKQDMW

>member
-1 MKKLMTLALA
+1 
-11 AGMLLGAA
+11 
-19 TGASAIDFK
+19 
-28 AKGQWLMGFSAGDGS
+28 
-43 LVSHVKDNKASNH
+43 
-56 NKAADTDD
+56 
-64 IFGASQRL
+64 
-72 RLQLD
+72 
-77 AVASEALSG
+77 
-86 TVFFEIGH
+86 
-94 QRWGQGNSG
+94 
-103 AAMGADD
+103 
-110 TVVKV
+110 
-115 RQAYLDW
+115 
-122 VVPQTDLKI
+122 
-131 RMGIQNLSL
+131 
-140 PNAAG
+140 
-145 DGNVL
+145 
-150 DNTDTAAI
+150 
-158 VASYQFNENV
+158 
-168 GATLM
+168 
-173 WARPYNDNF
+173 
-182 TRTKNSTR
+182 
-190 TAGALDNLDLF
+190 
-201 MLSVPLTFDGV
+201 
-212 EVTPWIMYGMLGKNT
+212 
-227 FNNGATEQVWN
+227 
-238 PVTQS
+238 
-243 WDRDYAF
+243 
-250 DEPGNTG
+250 
-257 LMTGLGLGNYPFGFV
+257 
-272 GDASKNTGKG
+272 
-282 YASMFWFGLPI
+282 MFWFGLPI
-293 KVTAFDPFNI
+293 KVTAFDPFNV

-313 KLGRYNVQRNDRN
+313 KMGRYWATNLYDNAKSG
-326 FLERASTKREGWL
+326 RASTKREGWL

-434 TNDHKV
+434 TNDSKM
-440 LRYARYAQHN
+440 ARYVGVLTNRGDYDA
-450 QYSDFNV
+450 
-457 RTPWNMSGRDLYL
+457 RTDIPWQMNARDLYL
-470 TDKDSI
+470 TDKDAI

-508 WKNATRASYSRQDMW
+508 WKYTNAGYSKQDMW

>member
-1 MKKLMTLALA
+1 MKKLTTLALA
-11 AGMLLGAA
+11 AAMVMGAA
-19 TGASAIDFK
+19 TCASAIDFK
-28 AKGQWLMGFSAGDGS
+28 AKGQWQFGFNAGDS
-43 LVSHVKDNKASNH
+43 TMANKVSYNGTNHHTDTKDV
-56 NKAADTDD
+56 
-64 IFGASQRL
+64 FGARQRV

-94 QRWGQGNSG
+94 QRWGQGGDSG
-103 AAMGADD
+103 AAMGADG
-110 TVVKV
+110 TIVKV

-150 DNTDTAAI
+150 DNTDTAAV

-182 TRTKNSTR
+182 ANNGRTSY
-190 TAGALDNLDLF
+190 ALDNIDLF

-212 EVTPWIMYGMLGKNT
+212 EVTPWVMYGMLGKNA
-227 FNNGATEQVWN
+227 FNSGKNGDGKYE
-238 PVTQS
+238 
-243 WDRDYAF
+243 F
-250 DEPGNTG
+250 GNTG
-257 LMTGLGLGNYPFGFV
+257 INTSESLGNYPFGYKS
-272 GDASKNTGKG
+272 AANKATHKG
-282 YASMFWFGLPI
+282 YGSMFWFGLPI
-293 KVTAFDPFNI
+293 KVTALDPFNI

-313 KLGRYNVQRNDRN
+313 KMGRYSVVNQYDGSKNG
-326 FLERASTKREGWL
+326 LASTKREGWL

-434 TNDHKV
+434 TNDAKM
-440 LRYARYAQHN
+440 ARYAN
-450 QYSDFNV
+450 TYNKYEDYRKNI
-457 RTPWNMSGRDLYL
+457 PWQMNKKDLYL
-470 TDKDSI
+470 TDKDAI

-508 WKNATRASYSRQDMW
+508 WKYTGASYSKQDMW

>member
-1 MKKLMTLALA
+1 MKKLTTLALA
-11 AGMLLGAA
+11 AAMVMGAA
-19 TGASAIDFK
+19 TCASAIDFK
-28 AKGQWLMGFSAGDGS
+28 AKGQWQFGFNVGDS
-43 LVSHVKDNKASNH
+43 TMANKVSYNGTTHHTDTKDV
-56 NKAADTDD
+56 
-64 IFGASQRL
+64 FGARQRV

-94 QRWGQGNSG
+94 QNWGKGEQG
-103 AAMGADD
+103 AAMGADGM
-110 TVVKV
+110 VVKV

-150 DNTDTAAI
+150 DNTDTAAV

-182 TRTKNSTR
+182 TGSKNTSR
-190 TAGALDNLDLF
+190 TAGAIDNLDLF

-212 EVTPWIMYGMLGKNT
+212 EVTPWVMYGMLGKNA
-227 FNNGATEQVWN
+227 FNKGFNKDLGTNGAYDFGD
-238 PVTQS
+238 S
-243 WDRDYAF
+243 GA
-250 DEPGNTG
+250 TG
-257 LMTGLGLGNYPFGFV
+257 IMTGEGLGNYPFGFD
-272 GDASKNTGKG
+272 GTANKATHKG
-282 YASMFWFGLPI
+282 YGSMFWFGLPI

-313 KLGRYNVQRNDRN
+313 KMGRYWVTNWYDHSKDG
-326 FLERASTKREGWL
+326 LASTKREGWL

-423 KHTLR
+423 KHTVR

-434 TNDHKV
+434 TNDAKM
-440 LRYARYAQHN
+440 ARYAN
-450 QYSDFNV
+450 RYDSYENY
-457 RTPWNMSGRDLYL
+457 RKNIPWQMNKKDLYL
-470 TDKDSI
+470 TDKDAI

-508 WKNATRASYSRQDMW
+508 WKYTNAGYSKQDMW

>member
-1 MKKLMTLALA
+1 MKKLTTLALA
-11 AGMLLGAA
+11 AAMVMGAA
-19 TGASAIDFK
+19 TCASAIDFK
-28 AKGQWLMGFSAGDGS
+28 AKGQWQFGFNVGDS
-43 LVSHVKDNKASNH
+43 TMTNKTRIGNESKHHTNT
-56 NKAADTDD
+56 ND
-64 IFGASQRL
+64 IFGARQRV

-94 QRWGQGNSG
+94 QYWGKGGNSG
-103 AAMGADD
+103 AAMGADG
-110 TVVKV
+110 TIVKV

-140 PNAAG
+140 PSVAG
-145 DGNVL
+145 DGNIL

-182 TRTKNSTR
+182 TYGSGRTNN
-190 TAGALDNLDLF
+190 ALDNLDLF

-212 EVTPWIMYGMLGKNT
+212 EVTPWVMYGMIGKN
-227 FNNGATEQVWN
+227 
-238 PVTQS
+238 
-243 WDRDYAF
+243 AF
-250 DEPGNTG
+250 YNTTVAENTG
-257 LMTGLGLGNYPFGFV
+257 INTGASLGNYPFGY
-272 GDASKNTGKG
+272 DSAANRATGKG
-282 YASMFWFGLPI
+282 YGSAFWFGLPI
-293 KVTAFDPFNI
+293 KVTAFDPLNV

-313 KLGRYNVQRNDRN
+313 KMGRYWAENAYNAAKSG
-326 FLERASTKREGWL
+326 LASTKREGWL

-410 GLQVKD
+410 GLQLKD
-416 LSFVEDL
+416 LTFVEDL

-434 TNDHKV
+434 TNDAKM
-440 LRYARYAQHN
+440 ARYATAFTN
-450 QYSDFNV
+450 DELRSSN
-457 RTPWNMSGRDLYL
+457 PWQMNKRDLYL
-470 TDKDSI
+470 TDKDGI

-508 WKNATRASYSRQDMW
+508 WKYSGASYSKQDMW

-528 FTYSF
+528 FVYSF

>member
-1 MKKLMTLALA
+1 MKKLTTLALA
-11 AGMLLGAA
+11 AAMVMGAA
-19 TGASAIDFK
+19 TCASAIDFK
-28 AKGQWLMGFSAGDGS
+28 AKGQWQFGFNVGDS
-43 LVSHVKDNKASNH
+43 TMTNKVDGH
-56 NKAADTDD
+56 HTDTKD
-64 IFGASQRL
+64 IFGARQRV

-94 QRWGQGNSG
+94 QNWGQGGDNG
-103 AAMGADD
+103 AAMGADG

-140 PNAAG
+140 PSAAG

-182 TRTKNSTR
+182 TGRATGR
-190 TAGALDNLDLF
+190 TAGALDNVDLF

-212 EVTPWIMYGMLGKNT
+212 EVTPWVMYGMIGKN
-227 FNNGATEQVWN
+227 
-238 PVTQS
+238 
-243 WDRDYAF
+243 AF
-250 DEPGNTG
+250 SAGEPGKTGVNTG
-257 LMTGLGLGNYPFGFV
+257 EALGNYPFGYTYA
-272 GDASKNTGKG
+272 GNRYYGNG
-282 YASMFWFGLPI
+282 YGHAFWAGLPI

-308 YGYVE
+308 YGYVS
-313 KLGRYNVQRNDRN
+313 KMGRYGIDRYAYSAGGYDYYYTQKAN
-326 FLERASTKREGWL
+326 TKREGWL

-352 PGIFGWYASGDDKN
+352 PGIFGWYASGDDSN
-366 IKNGSERM
+366 MKNGSERM

-385 MLGEDVAYT
+385 MMGEDVAYT

-434 TNDHKV
+434 TNDRKM
-440 LRYARYAQHN
+440 ARYAFYTN
-450 QYSDFNV
+450 TNV
-457 RTPWNMSGRDLYL
+457 NTQSPWSMNKKDLYL
-470 TDKDSI
+470 TEKDGI
-476 LEFNVNSYYQI
+476 LEFNVNSYYQL

-508 WKNATRASYSRQDMW
+508 WKYTGSSYSKQDMW

>member
-1 MKKLMTLALA
+1 M
-11 AGMLLGAA
+11 
-19 TGASAIDFK
+19 
-28 AKGQWLMGFSAGDGS
+28 
-43 LVSHVKDNKASNH
+43 
-56 NKAADTDD
+56 
-64 IFGASQRL
+64 
-72 RLQLD
+72 
-77 AVASEALSG
+77 
-86 TVFFEIGH
+86 
-94 QRWGQGNSG
+94 
-103 AAMGADD
+103 
-110 TVVKV
+110 
-115 RQAYLDW
+115 
-122 VVPQTDLKI
+122 
-131 RMGIQNLSL
+131 
-140 PNAAG
+140 
-145 DGNVL
+145 
-150 DNTDTAAI
+150 
-158 VASYQFNENV
+158 ASYQFNENV

-182 TRTKNSTR
+182 SGNRAGR

-212 EVTPWIMYGMLGKNT
+212 EVTPWVMYGMLGKNV
-227 FNNGATEQVWN
+227 FNEGGTYD
-238 PVTQS
+238 PTT
-243 WDRDYAF
+243 RRTYYTF

-257 LMTGLGLGNYPFGFV
+257 MMTGLGLGNYPFGFN
-272 GDASKNTGKG
+272 GAANLNTHKG

-313 KLGRYNVQRNDRN
+313 KMGRYYVTNWYNGAKSG
-326 FLERASTKREGWL
+326 LASTKREGWL

-352 PGIFGWYASGDDKN
+352 PGIFGWYASGDDSN
-366 IKNGSERM
+366 MKNGSERM

-410 GLQVKD
+410 GLQIRD
-416 LSFVEDL
+416 LTFVEDL

-434 TNDHKV
+434 TNDRKM
-440 LRYARYAQHN
+440 ARYAN
-450 QYSDFNV
+450 YLTGVDT
-457 RTPWNMSGRDLYL
+457 RAPWQMNKKDLYL
-470 TDKDSI
+470 TEKDGI
-476 LEFNVNSYYQI
+476 LEFNVNSYYQL

-498 YAVNMMDSDT
+498 YAVNMMDNNT
-508 WKNATRASYSRQDMW
+508 WDHVASYSKQDMW

>member
-1 MKKLMTLALA
+1 MKKLTTLALA
-11 AGMLLGAA
+11 AAMVMGAA
-19 TGASAIDFK
+19 TCASAIDFK
-28 AKGQWLMGFSAGDGS
+28 AKGQWQFGFNVGDS
-43 LVSHVKDNKASNH
+43 TMTNKVDGH
-56 NKAADTDD
+56 HTDTKD
-64 IFGASQRL
+64 IFGARQRV

-94 QRWGQGNSG
+94 QNWGKGTDG
-103 AAMGADD
+103 AAMGADG

-140 PNAAG
+140 PSAAG

-182 TRTKNSTR
+182 TYGSGRTNN
-190 TAGALDNLDLF
+190 ALDNVDLF

-212 EVTPWIMYGMLGKNT
+212 EVTPWVMYGMIGKNA
-227 FNNGATEQVWN
+227 FYNG
-238 PVTQS
+238 
-243 WDRDYAF
+243 
-250 DEPGNTG
+250 EPGKTGVNTG
-257 LMTGLGLGNYPFGFV
+257 EALGNYPY
-272 GDASKNTGKG
+272 G
-282 YASMFWFGLPI
+282 YTNLANRKYGNGYGHAFWAGLPI

-308 YGYVE
+308 YGYVS
-313 KLGRYNVQRNDRN
+313 KMGRYDAYRYAYTSGAYDYFYTQK
-326 FLERASTKREGWL
+326 ASTKREGWL

-352 PGIFGWYASGDDKN
+352 PGIFGWYASGDDSN
-366 IKNGSERM
+366 MKNGSERM

-385 MLGEDVAYT
+385 MMGEDVAYT

-402 SLDGSWGI
+402 SLDGSWGV
-410 GLQVKD
+410 GLQIRD
-416 LSFVEDL
+416 LTFVEDL

-434 TNDHKV
+434 TNDRKM
-440 LRYARYAQHN
+440 ARYAN
-450 QYSDFNV
+450 YLTGVDT
-457 RTPWNMSGRDLYL
+457 RAPWQMNKKDLYL
-470 TDKDSI
+470 TEKDGI
-476 LEFNVNSYYQI
+476 LEFNVNSYYQL

-498 YAVNMMDSDT
+498 YAVNMMDNNT
-508 WKNATRASYSRQDMW
+508 WDHVASYSKQDMW

>member
-1 MKKLMTLALA
+1 MKKLTTLALA
-11 AGMLLGAA
+11 AAMVMGAA
-19 TGASAIDFK
+19 TCASAIDFK
-28 AKGQWLMGFSAGDGS
+28 AKGQWQFGFNVGDSTMTSKYNVGGER
-43 LVSHVKDNKASNH
+43 HHTDTKDV
-56 NKAADTDD
+56 
-64 IFGASQRL
+64 FGARQRV

-94 QRWGQGNSG
+94 QRWGQGGDSG
-103 AAMGADD
+103 AAMGADGQ
-110 TVVKV
+110 VVKV

-145 DGNVL
+145 DGNIL

-182 TRTKNSTR
+182 GGERASR
-190 TAGALDNLDLF
+190 TAGALDNVDLF

-212 EVTPWIMYGMLGKNT
+212 EVTPWIMYGMLGKNE
-227 FNNGATEQVWN
+227 FNSGY
-238 PVTQS
+238 
-243 WDRDYAF
+243 DRNAGRYEFA
-250 DEPGNTG
+250 EPGNTG
-257 LMTGLGLGNYPFGFV
+257 IFTGIGLGNYPFGYV
-272 GDASKNTGKG
+272 GDANKNTHKG

-313 KLGRYNVQRNDRN
+313 KMGRYDVVNWYDHSKDG
-326 FLERASTKREGWL
+326 RASTKREGWL

-440 LRYARYAQHN
+440 LRYGYFGNRYAE
-450 QYSDFNV
+450 DLNV
-457 RTPWNMSGRDLYL
+457 KAPWAMNGKDLYL
-470 TDKDSI
+470 TDKDAI

-508 WKNATRASYSRQDMW
+508 WKNVSDASYSRQDMW